1 MSTEFYGFP
10 LSVQAPRFVFYLLY
24 CEPDH
29 WNPQRSHQHRKLAV
43 LVVHSFS
50 LTLCVF
56 NPADTEQQ
64 PEHLTVEPIRMAAF
78 HGPIAHVIRNAA
90 PLGELR
96 DLNGCLHQARVK
108 ILHVQLYRF
117 VTHGSLP
124 SLLRWPPRRLKISS
138 STCCRAKT

>member
-1 MSTEFYGFP
+1 MSAEFDGFS
-10 LSVQAPRFVFYLLY
+10 LSVQAPRFVFCLLY
-24 CEPDH
+24 CEPDR
-29 WNPQRSHQHRKLAV
+29 WNPQRSRQHRKLAV
-43 LVVHSFS
+43 LVVRSS
-50 LTLCVF
+50 LILPVF

-64 PEHLTVEPIRMAAF
+64 PAHLTVEPIRMVAF
-78 HGPIAHVIRNAA
+78 PGPIAHVSPNAA

-108 ILHVQLYRF
+108 ILDVQLYRF

-124 SLLRWPPRRLKISS
+124 LLLRWQPRQLKISS